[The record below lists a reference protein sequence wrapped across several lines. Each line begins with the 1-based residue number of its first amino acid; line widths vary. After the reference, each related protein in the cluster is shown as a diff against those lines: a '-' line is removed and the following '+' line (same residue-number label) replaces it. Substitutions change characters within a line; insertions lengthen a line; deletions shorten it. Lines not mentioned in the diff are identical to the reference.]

1 LDKIASSALAAC
13 RAALYVALTL
23 PLMPLQALFV
33 ACDWRAASALPRWYH
48 ASCARLFGIAIKT
61 TGTPVTDRP
70 VLFVANHISYI
81 DIVAF
86 SALAEVS
93 FVAKTEIAGWPFFG
107 WLAKLQRTVFV
118 GRQRTRVADEKSA
131 LETRLAA
138 GGALV
143 LFAEGTTGDGN
154 RTRPFKSALFAA
166 ADRSGVIVQPVTIA
180 YTRLDG
186 MPLCRSLRPAV
197 AWYGDMELLPHLWR
211 LIGLG
216 QLGVEI
222 VFHPATSL
230 AAMGS
235 RKALSQHC
243 ESTISQ
249 TLAAA
254 NAGRL
259 ISGTPVAA

>member
-1 LDKIASSALAAC
+1 LDAIASRTLASIRAC
-13 RAALYVALTL
+13 AYVALTV
-23 PLMPLQALFV
+23 PLMPVQALFV
-33 ACDWRAASALPRWYH
+33 ACGWRAAAWLPRWYH
-48 ASCARLFGIAIKT
+48 TRCAKLFGIDVKI
-61 TGTPVTDRP
+61 TGVPVSGRP
-70 VLFVANHISYI
+70 ALFVANHVSYI
-81 DIVAF
+81 DIVVL
-86 SALAEVS
+86 SSLAEVS

-118 GRQRTRVADEKSA
+118 GRQRNAVAAEKSA
-131 LETRLAA
+131 LETRLAE

-166 ADRSGVIVQPVTIA
+166 AGTQDVAVQPVTIA

-222 VFHPATSL
+222 VFHEATSL
-230 AAMGS
+230 AQAGS

-243 ESTISQ
+243 ESTISR
-249 TLAAA
+249 TLATA

-259 ISGTPVAA
+259 VAA

>member
-1 LDKIASSALAAC
+1 LDQIASRMLAGF
-13 RAALYVALTL
+13 RAAAYVALTL

-33 ACDWRAASALPRWYH
+33 ALDWRAASALPRWYH
-48 ASCARLFGIAIKT
+48 ARCARLFGIVIKT
-61 TGTPVTDRP
+61 TGTPVADRP
-70 VLFVANHISYI
+70 VLFVANHVSYI
-81 DIVAF
+81 DIVAL
-86 SALAEVS
+86 SAIAELS

-118 GRQRTRVADEKSA
+118 GRQRNRVADEKSA
-131 LETRLAA
+131 LETRLAE

-166 ADRSGVIVQPVTIA
+166 ADRAGVVVQPVTIA

-186 MPLCRSLRPAV
+186 MPLCRALRPAV

-230 AAMGS
+230 AAAGS

-249 TLAAA
+249 TLAAI
-254 NAGRL
+254 NAGR
-259 ISGTPVAA
+259 PVAA